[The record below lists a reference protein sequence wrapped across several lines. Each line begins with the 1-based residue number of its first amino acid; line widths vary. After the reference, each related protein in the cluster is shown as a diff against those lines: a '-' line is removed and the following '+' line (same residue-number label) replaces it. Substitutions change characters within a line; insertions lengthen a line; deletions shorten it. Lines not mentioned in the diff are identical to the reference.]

1 MEINGRIIRQMILFT
16 LVVLIIPMILFPE
29 RLGSDLLRA
38 PFHYALFEFVFYG
51 FVLFLFNRKAS
62 LLNLLRAA
70 GLCLVYRLTVGAVFG
85 VLIVAM
91 YPMNFSVALTLGI
104 SSYLPGIILHIASTP
119 FILKPVFGQQ
129 TQQNSTPKAASPQP
143 AAEKVSVQS
152 GTTSFV
158 ATKENKHME
167 QPPVATDYSDF
178 LAHKSEPAAK
188 TQNENGF
195 QNAVHYICEAGSV
208 LMAAVID
215 HEGLLLA
222 GFKRGEYEPEDV
234 APYALPISVRNLDF
248 YKKMNLVIP
257 EKTDLMFENKRM
269 IIATE
274 KSYSLVVLSERT
286 VDDVLSIRINQA
298 LEMIRT
304 YTAERYSEKLIGNA
318 ERIYV

>member
-1 MEINGRIIRQMILFT
+1 
-16 LVVLIIPMILFPE
+16 
-29 RLGSDLLRA
+29 
-38 PFHYALFEFVFYG
+38 
-51 FVLFLFNRKAS
+51 
-62 LLNLLRAA
+62 
-70 GLCLVYRLTVGAVFG
+70 
-85 VLIVAM
+85 
-91 YPMNFSVALTLGI
+91 
-104 SSYLPGIILHIASTP
+104 
-119 FILKPVFGQQ
+119 
-129 TQQNSTPKAASPQP
+129 
-143 AAEKVSVQS
+143 
-152 GTTSFV
+152 
-158 ATKENKHME
+158 
-167 QPPVATDYSDF
+167 
-178 LAHKSEPAAK
+178 
-188 TQNENGF
+188 
-195 QNAVHYICEAGSV
+195 
-208 LMAAVID
+208 MAAVID